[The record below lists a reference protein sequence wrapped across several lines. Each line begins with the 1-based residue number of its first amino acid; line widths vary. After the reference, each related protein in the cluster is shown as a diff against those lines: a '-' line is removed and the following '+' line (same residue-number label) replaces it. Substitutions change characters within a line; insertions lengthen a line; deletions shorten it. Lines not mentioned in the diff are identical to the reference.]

1 MLANK
6 KFSSFF
12 LMFPTI
18 GILIFIGLYF
28 YAANQY
34 PGGSQANINSTE
46 FDWVNNYWCNLL
58 NEESING
65 KQNPAR
71 PIAILAML
79 ILSGSLLIFFFQ
91 FSKHFEESKIWK
103 LIIQVCGTISMVTA
117 IFIFTEYHDQITIL
131 ASVFGF
137 FVFIGIIRAIYQ
149 SDLQLFKMSGLLC
162 ILMLGINNYIYYSGS
177 FIKYLPLIQ
186 KITFVFVLAWVMG
199 LNIKMIKANKS

>member
-34 PGGSQANINSTE
+34 PGGSQANINAME

-79 ILSGSLLIFFFQ
+79 ILCGSLLIFFFH
-91 FSKHFEESKIWK
+91 FSIHFEDGKIWK
-103 LIIQVCGTISMVTA
+103 SIIQVCGTISMVTA

-199 LNIKMIKANKS
+199 LNLKMIKGYKS

>member
-1 MLANK
+1 MLANGPLK
-6 KFSSFF
+6 AIL
-12 LMFPTI
+12 LMLPTI
-18 GILIFIGLYF
+18 GILIFIGLYV

-34 PGGSQANINSTE
+34 PGGSQANINSLE
-46 FDWVNNYWCNLL
+46 FDWINNYWCNLL

-79 ILSGSLLIFFFQ
+79 ILSGSLLMFFFQ
-91 FSKHFEESKIWK
+91 FSKHFEENKIWK

-117 IFIFTEYHDQITIL
+117 IFIFTEYHDQVTIL

-137 FVFIGIIRAIYQ
+137 FVMIGIIKGIYQ
-149 SDLQLFKMSGLLC
+149 SDMQLFKISGILC
-162 ILMLGINNYIYYSGS
+162 LFMLGINNYIYYSGS

-186 KITFVFVLAWVMG
+186 KITFVLVLAWVMG
-199 LNIKMIKANKS
+199 LNLKMIKGYKS

>member
-1 MLANK
+1 
-6 KFSSFF
+6 
-12 LMFPTI
+12 MFPTI

-91 FSKHFEESKIWK
+91 FSKHFEDSKIWK

-131 ASVFGF
+131 ESVFFF
-137 FVFIGIIRAIYQ
+137 FVFIGIFRAIYQ
-149 SDLQLFKMSGLLC
+149 SVLQLFKLSELLF
-162 ILMLGINNYIYYSGS
+162 ILILGISQYAQNTRHIINQLYKGQSKNINLKNSVISIDNNDK
-177 FIKYLPLIQ
+177 IKID
-186 KITFVFVLAWVMG
+186 T
-199 LNIKMIKANKS
+199 